1 MKYWQLQYI
10 FKSRNIILSEIKL
23 GRERLILYDIT
34 YMWNLDNNVS
44 QHLYIRNGLGDIRN
58 TFTVMDGGR
67 K

>member
-34 YMWNLDNNVS
+34 YMWNLK
-44 QHLYIRNGLGDIRN
+44 YGRNEFIYKTKLDLD
-58 TFTVMDGGR
+58 T
-67 K
+67 

>member
-44 QHLYIRNGLGDIRN
+44 QHLYIRNGLGDIKN

>member
-1 MKYWQLQYI
+1 MLKYGSTL
-10 FKSRNIILSEIKL
+10 KNIILSEIKL

-44 QHLYIRNGLGDIRN
+44 QHLYIRNGLGDIKN